1 MSILKVLRVPLS
13 FSLFNFQG
21 PTHFLESFLSVL
33 TEPLSTVR
41 ELLYHIHFRL
51 STLFSKFLKSFWNLF
66 HCFSKA
72 FFCAFPLS
80 TVRELLYHIH
90 FRLSTLFSKFL
101 KSFWNLFHC
110 FSKAFFCAFKLFCCL
125 CFSQATLLLY
135 HNYIESQ
142 YLFKFLLTNQFVF
155 STYILYKML
164 HLSIIFYKYDI
175 FYLYQDNLSTK
186 TIILI
191 LLTSL

>member
-1 MSILKVLRVPLS
+1 MLCASHCKSLSILKVLRVPLS

-51 STLFSKFLKSFWNLF
+51 STLFSKFLKSF
-66 HCFSKA
+66 
-72 FFCAFPLS
+72 
-80 TVRELLYHIH
+80 
-90 FRLSTLFSKFL
+90 L
-101 KSFWNLFHC
+101 KSL
-110 FSKAFFCAFKLFCCL
+110 SKLFKSFTQCFQTFLLFL
-125 CFSQATLLLY
+125 CFPQATLLLY

>member
-13 FSLFNFQG
+13 FRCLIFKVLRTFWKVFCRFLPNLSQQCVNYYITLIFVCQHFFQ
-21 PTHFLESFLSVL
+21 T
-33 TEPLSTVR
+33 
-41 ELLYHIHFRL
+41 
-51 STLFSKFLKSFWNLF
+51 FLKSF
-66 HCFSKA
+66 
-72 FFCAFPLS
+72 
-80 TVRELLYHIH
+80 
-90 FRLSTLFSKFL
+90 L
-101 KSFWNLFHC
+101 KSL
-110 FSKAFFCAFKLFCCL
+110 SKLFKSFTQCFQTFLLFL
-125 CFSQATLLLY
+125 CFTQATLLLY

>member
-1 MSILKVLRVPLS
+1 MLCASHCKSLSILKVLRVPLS

-33 TEPLSTVR
+33 TEPFSTVR

-51 STLFSKFLKSFWNLF
+51 STLFSKFLKSF
-66 HCFSKA
+66 
-72 FFCAFPLS
+72 
-80 TVRELLYHIH
+80 
-90 FRLSTLFSKFL
+90 L
-101 KSFWNLFHC
+101 KSLSLLFKSFTQC
-110 FSKAFFCAFKLFCCL
+110 FQTFLLFL
-125 CFSQATLLLY
+125 CFPQATLLLY

-155 STYILYKML
+155 SSYILYKML

>member
-21 PTHFLESFLSVL
+21 PTHFFGKFFVGSYRTSLNSAWIIISHSFSFVN
-33 TEPLSTVR
+33 TFFKV
-41 ELLYHIHFRL
+41 FK
-51 STLFSKFLKSFWNLF
+51 KFFEISFIAFKS
-66 HCFSKA
+66 
-72 FFCAFPLS
+72 
-80 TVRELLYHIH
+80 
-90 FRLSTLFSKFL
+90 
-101 KSFWNLFHC
+101 
-110 FSKAFFCAFKLFCCL
+110 FFCAFKLFCCL
-125 CFSQATLLLY
+125 CFPQATLLLY
-135 HNYIESQ
+135 HNHTESQ

>member
-1 MSILKVLRVPLS
+1 MLCASHCKSLSILKVLRVPLS

-51 STLFSKFLKSFWNLF
+51 STLFSKFLKSF
-66 HCFSKA
+66 
-72 FFCAFPLS
+72 
-80 TVRELLYHIH
+80 
-90 FRLSTLFSKFL
+90 L
-101 KSFWNLFHC
+101 KSLSLLF
-110 FSKAFFCAFKLFCCL
+110 KILFL
-125 CFSQATLLLY
+125 CFQTFLLFLCFPQATLLLY
-135 HNYIESQ
+135 HNYIERQ
-142 YLFKFLLTNQFVF
+142 YLFKFLLTNQFAF

>member
-1 MSILKVLRVPLS
+1 MLCCVHLTVNLWVSSKYYGFLYLSRCLIFKVLRTFWKV
-13 FSLFNFQG
+13 
-21 PTHFLESFLSVL
+21 FLSVL
-33 TEPLSTVR
+33 TEP
-41 ELLYHIHFRL
+41 F
-51 STLFSKFLKSFWNLF
+51 
-66 HCFSKA
+66 
-72 FFCAFPLS
+72 S